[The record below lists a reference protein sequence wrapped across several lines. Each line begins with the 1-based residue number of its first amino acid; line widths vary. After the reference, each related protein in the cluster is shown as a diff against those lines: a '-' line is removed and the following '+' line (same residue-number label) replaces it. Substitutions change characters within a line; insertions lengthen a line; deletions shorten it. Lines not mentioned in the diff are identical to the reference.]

1 VLSEEVK
8 ALSADRTSASS
19 SDNQGED
26 TQISYDIRAPDG
38 GLRKAVQDFIDDDA
52 RRFIDLAIS
61 SGPGHRV
68 EVRVYPH
75 TDMLH
80 PDSKREDLY
89 HLFGATCY
97 QLVDGQETGPGINCS
112 GYVNT
117 QVTIAPL
124 ETGKLRLL
132 FTEGDPL

>member
-1 VLSEEVK
+1 M
-8 ALSADRTSASS
+8 SADRTSASS
-19 SDNQGED
+19 SGNQGED
-26 TQISYDIRAPDG
+26 TQISYDIRAPVG
-38 GLRKAVQDFIDDDA
+38 GLRDAVQALIGNDA

-61 SGPGHRV
+61 SGPGHRA

-75 TDMLH
+75 ADMLH
-80 PDSKREDLY
+80 PDSTREDLF
-89 HLFGATCY
+89 HIFGATCY
-97 QLVDGQETGPGINCS
+97 PLVDGKETGPGISCS